1 MADVPRPR
9 PTRSS
14 RIVLIV
20 AAVAGVAIAL
30 WLTLAPNYT
39 KPAADP
45 IKGAPTSNDPR
56 EATRAEVPEAL
67 ALPPDSVAPGTRDAA
82 AALPPEAA
90 AAAAAIAQARK
101 DVLPAR
107 PFPAVALGCPR
118 MAGELG
124 DAMTKKQVMQATSFE
139 LATFLGGVLRTRGA
153 EVEYGAVPKT
163 RFDATELLA
172 RRFVVRI
179 KSPAGQGDTP
189 AQAWLAPDGGPTDGA
204 VALSD
209 LDLLGYL
216 LAYRSLGAIAR
227 SDVETAS
234 RAAGFAR
241 RLLPDD
247 PAIAFVVGDAQ
258 ALNQLPD
265 DARRTYEKAATVNA
279 DAMTWYRLGQR
290 ARIEQRPFKAD
301 EYFKKAIALD
311 PAFAAPH
318 VGLAELVLE
327 RLDVTPPDEHAPLV
341 EGAKKAI
348 ADAEKADPNAAGI
361 RLVKAHTMT
370 LDGKDAEAMTLLQ
383 EELRLHPEQPL
394 SYIVLANALVADH
407 KDEDALKLLE
417 AARSNGHETQD
428 VLEGL
433 GQLYVMAQ
441 RYDDAKKVLSRA
453 LELDPESPVYRVQL
467 AQLASQEG
475 KLQETRRLLEE
486 QIAKF
491 PEDPTAALLLAQVEL
506 GAEQPDK
513 AKLYVQK
520 ILQRDPMHREALVLD
535 YFIGVVQGRPSI
547 DARAKAIA
555 TMGTRRKLAELLQE
569 NGLTEEAEVVLT
581 DALTT
586 EPDDLVVPVLLVMIY
601 TVTNRT
607 PEATALQ
614 AATLAKVSEP
624 DKRAELEASFAN
636 AIAQAIK
643 AQGAPLTP

>member
-1 MADVPRPR
+1 MADAPSRSL
-9 PTRSS
+9 RSS
-14 RIVLIV
+14 RGSRIALII
-20 AAVAGVAIAL
+20 AAVAGIAIAI
-30 WLTLAPNYT
+30 WLTVAPNFK
-39 KPAADP
+39 KPVADP
-45 IKGAPTSNDPR
+45 TQGAPISNDPR

-82 AALPPEAA
+82 AALPPDPT

-101 DVLPAR
+101 DGTLPAR
-107 PFPAVALGCPR
+107 PFPGPAAGCPR

-124 DAMTKKQVMQATSFE
+124 EAMTKKQVMQATSFE

-153 EVEYGAVPKT
+153 EVEYGAVPKS

-172 RRFVVRI
+172 RRFVVRV
-179 KSPAGQGDTP
+179 KGQGGT
-189 AQAWLAPDGGPTDGA
+189 AQPWLSPDGGAIEGA

-209 LDLLGYL
+209 LDLLGYV
-216 LAYRSLGAIAR
+216 LAYRSLGAVAR

-265 DARRTYEKAATVNA
+265 DARRTYEKAATINA

-301 EYFKKAIALD
+301 EYFKKAIAAD
-311 PAFAAPH
+311 ATFAAPH

-327 RLDVTPPDEHAPLV
+327 RLDVTPPDEHPPLV
-341 EGAKKAI
+341 EAAKAFI
-348 ADAEKADPNAAGI
+348 AAAEKADPNAAGI
-361 RLVKAHTMT
+361 RLVKAHTTT
-370 LDGKDAEAMTLLQ
+370 LDGKDTEAMALLQ
-383 EELRLHPEQPL
+383 DELKLHPEQAL
-394 SYIVLANALVADH
+394 SYVVLANALVADH
-407 KDEDALKLLE
+407 KDEEALKLLE
-417 AARSNGHETQD
+417 AARANGHETQD

-441 RYDDAKKVLSRA
+441 RYDDAKKVLVRA
-453 LELDPESPVYRVQL
+453 LELDPESPTYRVQL

-486 QIAKF
+486 QMAKF
-491 PEDPTAALLLAQVEL
+491 PDDPTAALLLAQVEL

-520 ILQRDPMHREALVLD
+520 ILQKDPTHREAIVLD
-535 YFIGVVQGRPSI
+535 YFIGVVQGQPSL

-569 NGLTEEAEVVLT
+569 NGLTQEAEVVLT

-601 TVTNRT
+601 TVTNRI

-614 AATLAKVSEP
+614 SATLAKVSEP
-624 DKRAELEASFAN
+624 DKRAELEKSFAS
-636 AIAQAIK
+636 AIAQALQ

>member
-1 MADVPRPR
+1 MADAPSRRPAR
-9 PTRSS
+9 TS
-14 RIVLIV
+14 RIALIV
-20 AAVAGVAIAL
+20 AAVAGVAVAI
-30 WLTLAPNYT
+30 WLTVAPNYT
-39 KPAADP
+39 KPTADP
-45 IKGAPTSNDPR
+45 TKGAPVSNDPR

-82 AALPPEAA
+82 AALPPDPS
-90 AAAAAIAQARK
+90 AAAAAIAEARK
-101 DVLPAR
+101 AGILPAR
-107 PFPAVALGCPR
+107 PFPAAAQGCPR

-124 DAMTKKQVMQATSFE
+124 DAMTKKQVMQASSFE

-172 RRFVVRI
+172 RRFVVRV
-179 KSPAGQGDTP
+179 KTPAGQG
-189 AQAWLAPDGGPTDGA
+189 WLAPDGGPIEGA

-209 LDLLGYL
+209 LDFLGYV
-216 LAYRSLGAIAR
+216 LAYRSLGAVAR
-227 SDVETAS
+227 SDAETAS

-247 PAIAFVVGDAQ
+247 PAVAFVVGDAQ

-301 EYFKKAIALD
+301 EYFKKAIAAD
-311 PAFAAPH
+311 PTFAAPH

-341 EGAKKAI
+341 ESAKRFI

-361 RLVKAHTMT
+361 RLVKAHTTT
-370 LDGKDAEAMTLLQ
+370 LDGKNDEAMAMLQ
-383 EELRLHPEQPL
+383 EELKLHPEQAM
-394 SYIVLANALVADH
+394 SYVVLANALVSDR
-407 KDEDALKLLE
+407 KDEEALKVLE
-417 AARSNGHETQD
+417 AARANGHETHD

-433 GQLYVMAQ
+433 GQLYVMVQ
-441 RYDDAKKVLSRA
+441 RYDDAKKVLGRA
-453 LELDPESPVYRVQL
+453 LELDPESPTYRVQL

-491 PEDPTAALLLAQVEL
+491 PDDPTGALLLAQVEL

-513 AKLYVQK
+513 AKLYTQK
-520 ILQRDPMHREALVLD
+520 ILQKDPTHREAIVLD
-535 YFIGVVQGRPSI
+535 YFIGVVQGKPSL

-569 NGLTEEAEVVLT
+569 NGLTQEAEVVLT

-601 TVTNRT
+601 TVTNRI

-614 AATLAKVSEP
+614 TATLAKVSEP
-624 DKRAELEASFAN
+624 DKRAELEKSFAS